1 MNVEIRITC
10 DVWRIVCFYFDSSVT
25 NRIPAALLS
34 SCLKPLDLAAP
45 QPGAVRVGDPHAHR
59 APTSRIDYCSTSI
72 SSLARFAQSHAHT
85 CGNRHGPCAW
95 RGACH
100 GVGHAHAGPICVRVH
115 STSQKHHVCARPDS
129 AASSVPLATGT
140 RNRSIISCGSL
151 DLRLNFRLDVRL
163 ALLFATILFGS
174 QSLASVRVSVGI
186 FGCLRGRGCLSVLG
200 RFDCGRGRI
209 GRATLQRPRALH
221 LRHAAPDELRTS
233 RRMSVAQ
240 GVGG

>member
-1 MNVEIRITC
+1 MRQ
-10 DVWRIVCFYFDSSVT
+10 
-25 NRIPAALLS
+25 PAWAMRMARRMPWGWA
-34 SCLKPLDLAAP
+34 CPCW
-45 QPGAVRVGDPHAHR
+45 PHLCTR
-59 APTSRIDYCSTSI
+59 
-72 SSLARFAQSHAHT
+72 
-85 CGNRHGPCAW
+85 
-95 RGACH
+95 
-100 GVGHAHAGPICVRVH
+100 
-115 STSQKHHVCARPDS
+115 SQHVSKAHVCARPDS

-151 DLRLNFRLDVRL
+151 DLRLDFRLDVRL

-209 GRATLQRPRALH
+209 GRATLQRPLALH